1 MLSYEETRGFFANGG
16 STKFYVTG
24 NPVRPVFYGANPKSG
39 LAFLGIEKKAKPILL
54 VMGGSLGAAQINEM
68 VWKNLS
74 WLCQKF
80 IVVHQTGQKNAELL
94 PHDLSDE
101 IKENYH
107 PYPFI
112 YAEMPSVIAASD
124 VVLSRA
130 GANSI
135 WECAVLEKPIVLIPR
150 EGAGTRGDQVDNAEY
165 FERQGAAVVIKK
177 SGMTESSLQSA
188 LSSFLSAAQR
198 KNYKEACKKLCGTE
212 KPAEKIAQIL
222 FEGIK

>member
-1 MLSYEETRGFFANGG
+1 
-16 STKFYVTG
+16 
-24 NPVRPVFYGANPKSG
+24 
-39 LAFLGIEKKAKPILL
+39 
-54 VMGGSLGAAQINEM
+54 
-68 VWKNLS
+68 
-74 WLCQKF
+74 
-80 IVVHQTGQKNAELL
+80 
-94 PHDLSDE
+94 
-101 IKENYH
+101 
-107 PYPFI
+107 
-112 YAEMPSVIAASD
+112 MPNVIAAAD

-135 WECAVLEKPIVLIPR
+135 WECAVLEKPMVLIPL
-150 EGAGTRGDQVDNAEY
+150 EGAGTRGDQVDNADY